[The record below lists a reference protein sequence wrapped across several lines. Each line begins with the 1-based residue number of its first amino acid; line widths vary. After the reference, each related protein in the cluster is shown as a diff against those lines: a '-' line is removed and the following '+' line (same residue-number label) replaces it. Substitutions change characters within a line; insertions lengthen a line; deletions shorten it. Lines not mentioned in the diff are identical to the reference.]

1 MTDPDRLERGRDK
14 LREVH
19 GERALATVE
28 SLGDLGRLI
37 VEVAYGE
44 VYSRPGLS
52 LRERQITSVAALVA
66 TGRSSQLPV
75 HLRSSLKA
83 GLTPEELQEVIIQTA
98 TIAGFPPAMNAWST
112 LKTIVAE
119 TEGRLDRPRAGMRAD
134 PGGRRN
140 PYLPAVR
147 RPILVPLAGPAHAW
161 SSRPAGT
168 SPRSSSPARP
178 PAAPPRRRRSA
189 STGPVSTTPTFAAD
203 GCPVDEPAFCEQAAF
218 LANALVLSDAD
229 AVFDLSRRVSM
240 DCADLDQEL
249 FPQCD
254 GDKDTLEGYVVSD
267 ARGEFFVD
275 PPADYRRTLRFF
287 VEAVDEEYSD
297 ELGGPQMQIL
307 GVSTCGKGADTS
319 YHLVYLVG
327 LGDPGSTLPGDRFL
341 GTYELTQEGGTWAI
355 GATFVGLYTDWQLA
369 LDDPLTQIACGDIQP
384 WVGAAANLN
393 PPQSE
398 SQPTP
403 IPGTG
408 PT

>member
-1 MTDPDRLERGRDK
+1 
-14 LREVH
+14 
-19 GERALATVE
+19 
-28 SLGDLGRLI
+28 
-37 VEVAYGE
+37 
-44 VYSRPGLS
+44 
-52 LRERQITSVAALVA
+52 
-66 TGRSSQLPV
+66 
-75 HLRSSLKA
+75 
-83 GLTPEELQEVIIQTA
+83 
-98 TIAGFPPAMNAWST
+98 
-112 LKTIVAE
+112 
-119 TEGRLDRPRAGMRAD
+119 
-134 PGGRRN
+134 
-140 PYLPAVR
+140 VR
-147 RPILVPLAGPAHAW
+147 RPNLVPLVTLLTVLAACGYQPEIEQPGAATGA
-161 SSRPAGT
+161 SS
-168 SPRSSSPARP
+168 
-178 PAAPPRRRRSA
+178 APPPVA
-189 STGPVSTTPTFAAD
+189 ATGPVSTTPTFDAG

-229 AVFDLSRRVSM
+229 AVVDLSRRVSM

-249 FPQCD
+249 FSQCH
-254 GDKDTLEGYVVSD
+254 GDRGTLEGYVVGD
-267 ARGEFFVD
+267 ARGEFFVGS
-275 PPADYRRTLRFF
+275 PADYRRTLRFF

-341 GTYELTQEGGTWAI
+341 GTYELTQEDGRWAI

-369 LDDPLTQIACGDIQP
+369 LDDPLTQIACGDIRP
-384 WVGAAANLN
+384 WVGAAANPN